1 MSENNREIR
10 RLSTEEIS
18 GELKQGEKKR
28 RILRVLGSTLG
39 GLLTV
44 AAIVVLVATFLLP
57 TLRIYG
63 SSMTPTLNE
72 GEIVVSVKAPEYN
85 KGDIIAFYYNN
96 KILVKR
102 VICGPGDW
110 FDMDKDGTVYVNK
123 TKIDEP
129 YLTETSFGACDIDLP
144 FQVPDGQ
151 YFVLGDH
158 RETSVDSRTMQI
170 GCVPTERMV
179 GKVFLRVWPLDDLG
193 FVS

>member
-1 MSENNREIR
+1 MSENDRDVR
-10 RLSTEEIS
+10 RPSSEEIS
-18 GELKQGEKKR
+18 GELKQGEKRR
-28 RILRVLGSTLG
+28 RILRILGSTFA

-44 AAIVVLVATFLLP
+44 AAIVVLIATFLLP

-72 GEIVVSVKAPEYN
+72 GEIVVSVKTPEYN

-123 TKIDEP
+123 TKVDEP
-129 YLTETSFGACDIDLP
+129 YLTETAFGTCDIDLP

-158 RETSVDSRTMQI
+158 RETSVDSRTTQI
-170 GCVPTERMV
+170 GCVPAERMV
-179 GKVFLRVWPLDDLG
+179 GKVLLRVWPLDDLG